1 MSHKNKNGLLAAFVE
16 RPGKMR
22 FDTQAADEEV
32 ILLLRRHW
40 FTNLPWLSL
49 VLLMLFIPFI
59 ISRLAFAGQFEAFQ
73 AIPARFQLVGLLVW
87 YILTLG
93 VCFESF
99 VMWYFNVLLIT
110 DRRIVDIDF
119 WGLLYKSVS
128 ETPLSNVQDVT
139 HVVGGFWR
147 VVFNFGDVYVQTA
160 AEVPRIEFKDIPKPD
175 LAHKKIADMIQKN
188 FRRNQKG

>member
-1 MSHKNKNGLLAAFVE
+1 MARKNGLLAAFVE

-22 FDTQAADEEV
+22 FETQAADEEV

-40 FTNLPWLSL
+40 FTNLPWLFL
-49 VLLMLFIPFI
+49 VLVMLFIPFV
-59 ISRLAFAGQFEAFQ
+59 ISRLAFVGQFEQFQ

-87 YILTLG
+87 YVLTLG
-93 VCFESF
+93 VAFESF
-99 VMWYFNVLLIT
+99 VMWYFNALLIT

-119 WGLLYKSVS
+119 RGLLYKSVS

-160 AEVPRIEFKDIPKPD
+160 SEVPRIDFDNIPKPD
-175 LAHKKIADMIQKN
+175 LVHKKIADLIQ
-188 FRRNQKG
+188 RRRR